1 MTEAQKE
8 CKEEDPNKKQEDEK
22 VVNKAEDM
30 EDEDSEDDEDSEEDE
45 NGKKK
50 KKKKSSMKG
59 EAGSGQSPEASSQSS
74 MTAEH
79 STTPGAGQ
87 GVPSSQNVFVP
98 QTSVNVSREQT
109 ALGKS
114 AELDLTKSPIFV
126 GLSEQIA
133 KSVNTLDVKFDE
145 FRKSLDKNFESIT
158 KSYNDRLD
166 NMKKELSQ
174 VEKNLKKFY
183 EQSFSK
189 SLVENNAPEAIT
201 SKSVEQ
207 LKKEGKIQY
216 SS

>member
-1 MTEAQKE
+1 MTEDQEKPKE
-8 CKEEDPNKKQEDEK
+8 DEEKKLPADEK

-50 KKKKSSMKG
+50 KKKKSSIKG

-79 STTPGAGQ
+79 STSPGM

-98 QTSVNVSREQT
+98 QSSISVSREQP
-109 ALGKS
+109 AFGKS
-114 AELDLTKSPIFV
+114 ADLDLMKSPIFV
-126 GLSEQIA
+126 GLSEQISELKKA
-133 KSVNTLDVKFDE
+133 LDVK
-145 FRKSLDKNFESIT
+145 LDSVA

-166 NMKKELSQ
+166 NMKKELTST
-174 VEKNLKKFY
+174 EKNLKKFY
-183 EQSFSK
+183 EQSFHK
-189 SLVENNAPEAIT
+189 ALGENVAPEGIIQ
-201 SKSVEQ
+201 KSIEDQMKSGQVR
-207 LKKEGKIQY
+207 Y